1 MVARVIKML
10 EKTWLLFL
18 FSCVFFFFFV
28 CACKIQ
34 RLFIK
39 HSACARYLPG
49 TVGYKDVQDT
59 APILKDSTVYYEG
72 IESTQ
77 TSPLG

>member
-10 EKTWLLFL
+10 GKTWLLFF
-18 FSCVFFFFFV
+18 FSCVFFS

-34 RLFIK
+34 RLFIE
-39 HSACARYLPG
+39 HLACARYLPG

-59 APILKDSTVYYEG
+59 APILKDSTVY
-72 IESTQ
+72 
-77 TSPLG
+77 